1 MRMHH
6 ARAPYAALLIVLT
19 VVAAACSSG
28 TPASGTPAGASPAG
42 GTPASEPPATEP
54 PAASAAASLASSA
67 QPSADTA
74 AWDAILAA
82 AKGKTVNWY
91 MWGGDETINK
101 LVTGYLNDEAQKVGV
116 TINQVPIAD
125 TVDAVNKV
133 LGEKSAGK
141 DTDGSVDLIWING
154 ENFATMK
161 QGDLLSCGWTHGLP
175 NAQYI
180 NWDDP
185 IVHTDFG
192 LPIGDCESPWSLAQM
207 AMIYD
212 SAKVPSPPKTIDELI
227 AWIKANPG
235 KFTYPAIPDFTGSAF
250 VRQLLYYVN
259 GGYDSLTGEFD
270 QAKYDEVT
278 PKLWALLNDLKP
290 YLWREGKTYPQTSTA
305 LDQLYA
311 NGEVDFDMTYA
322 PTLTGPLVKDGTW
335 PETTRQF
342 VFDTGMIGDIS
353 YVAIPY
359 NSPNKEAAQVVSNI
373 LLALDSQ
380 YNAIDTGVGYPAIDT
395 TVLPADQKARFDT
408 YPFPPQVAPLA
419 QLAANSNPEI
429 SAKWATEI
437 EAGWTKNVLQK

>member
-1 MRMHH
+1 VRTNS
-6 ARAPYAALLIVLT
+6 ARARRGALLIAFML
-19 VVAAACSSG
+19 VAVACSSG
-28 TPASGTPAGASPAG
+28 APASQGPTSPPVTPSSSGAPPSPVAG
-42 GTPASEPPATEP
+42 G
-54 PAASAAASLASSA
+54 
-67 QPSADTA
+67 
-74 AWDAILAA
+74 WDDVLAA

-101 LVTGYLNDEAQKVGV
+101 LVTGYLSDEAQKLGV

-141 DTDGSVDLIWING
+141 DTGGSVDLIWING

-161 QGDLLSCGWTHGLP
+161 QGSMLYCGWTRGLP
-175 NAQYI
+175 NAEYI

-192 LPIGDCESPWSLAQM
+192 LSIDDCESPWSLAQM

-212 SAKVPSPPKTIDELI
+212 SAKVPDPPTSVEGLI
-227 AWIKANPG
+227 EWIKANPG

-250 VRQLLYYVN
+250 VRQLLYHVN
-259 GGYDSLTGEFD
+259 GGYDTLVGEFD
-270 QAKYDEVT
+270 RAKYDEAT
-278 PKLWALLNDLKP
+278 PALWALLNDLEP
-290 YLWREGKTYPQTSTA
+290 SLWRQGTTYPQSSTA
-305 LDQLYA
+305 LDQLFA
-311 NGEVDFDMTYA
+311 NGEVSFSITYA
-322 PTLTGPLVKDGTW
+322 PTLTGSLVEQGTW

-359 NSPNKEAAQVVSNI
+359 NSPNKEAAQVVANI

-380 YNAIDTGVGYPAIDT
+380 YNAIATGVGFPAIDT
-395 TVLPADQKARFDT
+395 TALPADEKARFES

-419 QLAANSNPEI
+419 ELAEDSNPEI
-429 SAKWATEI
+429 NARWAIEV
-437 EAGWTKNVLQK
+437 EAGWTANVLQK

>member
-1 MRMHH
+1 
-6 ARAPYAALLIVLT
+6 LITLT
-19 VVAAACSSG
+19 LVVAACSSG
-28 TPASGTPAGASPAG
+28 TPASAPPPTSAASPTSAG
-42 GTPASEPPATEP
+42 S
-54 PAASAAASLASSA
+54 SAGSSA
-67 QPSADTA
+67 QPSAA
-74 AWDAILAA
+74 AGAWDDILAA

-116 TINQVPIAD
+116 TINQVPVAD

-133 LGEKSAGK
+133 LGEKSAGQ

-161 QGDLLSCGWTHGLP
+161 QGDMLYCGWTRALP

-192 LPIGDCESPWSLAQM
+192 LSIDDCESPWSLAQM

-212 SAKVPSPPKTIDELI
+212 SSKIPTPPTDVDALI
-227 AWIKANPG
+227 EWIKANPG

-250 VRQLLYYVN
+250 VRQMLYHVN
-259 GGYDSLTGEFD
+259 GGFDTLVGEFD
-270 QAKYDEVT
+270 QAKYDAVT
-278 PKLWALLNDLKP
+278 PALWTLLNDLEP
-290 YLWREGKTYPQTSTA
+290 SLWRQGSTYPQSSTA

-311 NGEVDFDMTYA
+311 NGEVDYSITYA
-322 PTLTGPLVKDGTW
+322 PTLTGQLVEQGTW
-335 PETTRQF
+335 PDTTRQF

-353 YVAIPY
+353 YVGIPY
-359 NSPNKEAAQVVSNI
+359 NSPNKEAAQVVANI

-395 TVLPADQKARFDT
+395 TALPADQKARFDT

-419 QLAANSNPEI
+419 VLAENSNPEI
-429 SAKWATEI
+429 QAKWATEI
-437 EAGWTKNVLQK
+437 EAGWTANVLQK